1 MKIITKTIAFL
12 TLLMMLS
19 TTIYANETKN
29 VSFKATMDGENIS
42 VEETTLIGNVDN
54 SNLQVK
60 VIKQTGT
67 QSEVIYVGSL
77 GDYDNGIWSNVDF
90 SDIQFLVL
98 FDWNT
103 MENEA
108 VYIIPTAS
116 ENSMVPLSITSSNE
130 TVDNFAFE
138 NLDSSLNVDVNIIYN
153 NEFYEGALLQNNTL
167 NVFITVSN
175 SGLARNLVCYLAEY
189 DSEGKLLNLTA
200 NNNIPVPANESVTA
214 NLTKTFTNSDVASA
228 KIFLWENGNL
238 KPITSNIVLQSQPT
252 DYYAD
257 VYTSAQS
264 YDISKIINGKINTS
278 SDVDYIKFE
287 PVESGKY
294 VVHTNSTANV
304 SGGLYDSQ
312 NNLIVSGVA
321 LNGGYYCGA
330 ELISGN
336 TYYLKTNGTTVGEY
350 DITITKMSDDGLVAI
365 TNDSIKL
372 TQNINSSQVNVSL
385 ISSGTNTQSV
395 NVIPNNNKITAEF
408 AVSSLQ
414 SAYSIIVMENV
425 VVTSIYDIITVSN
438 SNTYDVTE
446 KSYVSVP
453 MTVSNVSDLS
463 NIYFSVAFS
472 ENEFDVFDACEHTYT
487 SSETGTGIIS
497 SAEVNIK
504 AVEDNAVIFTSTK
517 TLTNSWSGNIN
528 IVKLQAVDTGEY
540 TVKTIAYSVK

>member
-372 TQNINSSQVNVSL
+372 TQNSNSSQVNVSL

-414 SAYSIIVMENV
+414 SAYSIIVMENG

-438 SNTYDVTE
+438 SNTYDVME

>member
-372 TQNINSSQVNVSL
+372 TQNSNSSQVNVSL

-414 SAYSIIVMENV
+414 SAYSIIVMKNG